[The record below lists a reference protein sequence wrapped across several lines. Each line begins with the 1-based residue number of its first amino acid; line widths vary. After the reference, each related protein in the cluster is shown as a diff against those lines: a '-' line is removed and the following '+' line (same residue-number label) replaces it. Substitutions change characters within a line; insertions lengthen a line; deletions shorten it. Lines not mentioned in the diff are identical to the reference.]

1 MRKPL
6 ATRKQPLHKNM
17 STQYGAHII
26 SIPCMALYTLSEAFE
41 QAVME
46 RKSQVMAQNVKN
58 LMEIEPS
65 TDDLDIRTF

>member
-6 ATRKQPLHKNM
+6 ATRKQPLHQNI

-26 SIPCMALYTLSEAFE
+26 SIPCTALGTLSDAFE
-41 QAVME
+41 KAVRE
-46 RKSQVMAQNVKN
+46 RKSKVMAQNVKN

>member
-6 ATRKQPLHKNM
+6 ATRKQPLHQNM
-17 STQYGAHII
+17 SIQYGAHII
-26 SIPCMALYTLSEAFE
+26 STPCMSLCALSDAFE